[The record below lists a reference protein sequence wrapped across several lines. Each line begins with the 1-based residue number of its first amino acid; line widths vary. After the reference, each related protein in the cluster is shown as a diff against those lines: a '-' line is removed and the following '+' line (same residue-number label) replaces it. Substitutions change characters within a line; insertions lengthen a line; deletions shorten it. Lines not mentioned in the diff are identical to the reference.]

1 MDSTK
6 RTFTKAIFWQMLGLI
21 SMGIVGYAFTGSI
34 RVGGA
39 MALVNAAVGLTFY
52 VIYERL
58 WARIGWG
65 RS

>member
-21 SMGIVGYAFTGSI
+21 SMGIVGYGFTGSI

-52 VIYERL
+52 VVYERL

>member
-1 MDSTK
+1 VDSTK

-21 SMGIVGYAFTGSI
+21 SMGIVGYGFTGSI

-52 VIYERL
+52 VVYERL